1 MDSTKGM
8 FNSELFSL
16 MKDSAVLLNF
26 SRDKLVNEKD
36 LLAAL
41 EENQISR
48 YVTDFPTDGI
58 VGKDKIILLPHLGAS
73 TAEAEDNCATMAVE
87 QLMDY
92 IENGNITN
100 SVNFPAVNLGPING
114 DNRIAVITK
123 GEPNP
128 IKLAA
133 AMFADLS
140 INAIVG
146 NVRGEYGY
154 ALISTKD
161 LVKSAPKVDGV
172 VRVRVI
178 QTDEM

>member
-1 MDSTKGM
+1 
-8 FNSELFSL
+8 
-16 MKDSAVLLNF
+16 
-26 SRDKLVNEKD
+26 LVNEKD

-58 VGKDKIILLPHLGAS
+58 VEKDKIILLPHLGAS
-73 TAEAEDNCATMAVE
+73 TAEAEDNCATMAVQ

-100 SVNFPAVNLGPING
+100 SFNFPAVNLGPING

-161 LVKSAPKVDGV
+161 LV
-172 VRVRVI
+172 
-178 QTDEM
+178 